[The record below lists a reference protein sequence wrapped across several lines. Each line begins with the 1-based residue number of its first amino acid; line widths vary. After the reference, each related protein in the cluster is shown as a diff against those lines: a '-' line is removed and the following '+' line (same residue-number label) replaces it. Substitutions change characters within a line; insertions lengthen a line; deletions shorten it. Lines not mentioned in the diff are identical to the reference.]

1 MKQLK
6 LDDIAEIIAAN
17 VIEMKIV
24 SKEQLKNDIRPIL
37 KIWLKKCDEPKKY
50 KNYKNGEDNLY
61 RTITQRKLESDFW
74 KEKVKKLLGDENMP
88 KLYEEKQEMLISEGF

>member
-6 LDDIAEIIAAN
+6 LDDIAEIIATN

-37 KIWLKKCDEPKKY
+37 KI
-50 KNYKNGEDNLY
+50 
-61 RTITQRKLESDFW
+61 
-74 KEKVKKLLGDENMP
+74 
-88 KLYEEKQEMLISEGF
+88 